1 VPAIAAAVL
10 WFVPSS
16 EYIYLPDPPKNVEP
30 LVQIPGEKDT
40 DEQGG
45 IYMVDIIV
53 RKASLLERLFPGIH
67 GGASLVPAKQVNPV
81 GISDAELERESRN
94 EMSQSQK
101 IAAAVALRYLGYKVV
116 ANPNGVQVTLVYPG
130 APADGKLEL
139 GDVIVKANGRHVA
152 TTEDLRKA
160 MAGVKPGEKVTFGVR
175 RSGGVR
181 DVKLGTEADSQDRTR
196 AIVGVQIEQSADIK
210 LPLAIKIDAGQI
222 GGPSAGL
229 AFALDIVDELRDQ
242 LDGGRRIV
250 VTGALDLDGRVVE
263 IGGIKQKTVAA
274 KDAHADLFLVPDGNA
289 ADARRYGGSLHVV
302 AVSTFQEAL
311 STLAN
316 SSLP

>member
-30 LVQIPGEKDT
+30 LVHVPGEKDT
-40 DEQGG
+40 HEQGG

-81 GISDAELERESRN
+81 GVSNAELERESRN
-94 EMSQSQK
+94 EMTQSQK
-101 IAAAVALRYLGYKVV
+101 IAAAVALRYVGYKVV
-116 ANPNGVQVTLVYPG
+116 AHSNGVQVTLVYPG
-130 APADGKLEL
+130 APADGKLEV
-139 GDVIVKANGRHVA
+139 GDVIVEANGRHVA

-160 MAGVKPGEKVTFGVR
+160 MKGVKPGEDVTFGVR

-181 DVKLGTEADSQDRTR
+181 DVKLGTQADSQDRTR
-196 AIVGVQIEQSADIK
+196 AIVGVQIQQSADIK

-229 AFALDIVDELRDQ
+229 AFALDIVDELRDH

-302 AVSTFQEAL
+302 AVSTFREAL
-311 STLAN
+311 SALAN